1 MSSSFSEIHRTLKS
15 PFLSTLYW
23 MWRFQVQLIF
33 QISFMLDWGHQN
45 ENNFNSYCSSK
56 VSDPMT
62 TLTTLTFS
70 HCQLPRIQHS
80 FSLKRKV
87 QDNSIN
93 IYWTLTTCKRL
104 PKYCKDGDTNS
115 WAGNRTV
122 SSLLLEFTGRYH
134 YQEMTLKQILTLCS
148 LTQKLE
154 WFCGLSISCMSKSM
168 SINEDK
174 ANTWHLEE

>member
-1 MSSSFSEIHRTLKS
+1 
-15 PFLSTLYW
+15 
-23 MWRFQVQLIF
+23 
-33 QISFMLDWGHQN
+33 MLDWDHQN

-122 SSLLLEFTGRYH
+122 SSLLPRVYWKISLSGNDLETDTHIVFSDAETR
-134 YQEMTLKQILTLCS
+134 MVLWS
-148 LTQKLE
+148 LYIMHVKKHVHKRRQ
-154 WFCGLSISCMSKSM
+154 SKYLAFRG
-168 SINEDK
+168 IR
-174 ANTWHLEE
+174 